1 MGVMASQFPSGSQT
15 AAWFHRY
22 PRGFPLFLFLLTIAA
37 TLVAV
42 LAIERSAAT
51 SRQIELER
59 RADEVVGALQRR
71 AIESSAALNAAAALM
86 ASRSDVPRRVF
97 SRFAS
102 DLGGGENYHGSLGIG
117 YAPMLS
123 PSEVPGHVAAMRAL
137 EPDYAVRPAPAPSAA
152 AVVPVTYLE
161 PLTPTNRSALGF
173 DMFSESRRRAAMER
187 AARSGRPA
195 ASGRIRLVQDD
206 GRSDAAAFIIYMPVV
221 DEQTQRLRG
230 FVYTPFRAAEFL
242 STALAMPGA
251 RGLDIAL
258 YDGRSAADALLA
270 ERRFTAPEGTVTS
283 RPLVVAERDWVISV
297 ADKRAPTLSVL
308 GTATLLFGLIVACLV
323 AALARIVTRRALAD
337 RQMLERFAGEA
348 AIRTSLTRELNHR
361 VKNTLAN
368 VLSIVALTR
377 RRSANIE
384 EFSNGLVGRI
394 RALSATHDLLSQ
406 SDWTAAGIAD
416 IVRSELAPYMT
427 DGDAHVSIAGPEIRL
442 APNDAMSLGLAIHE
456 LATNAAKYGALMGPE
471 GHVHVA
477 WKLISPDLAEV
488 IWQESG
494 GPTVVPP
501 QRRGFG
507 RDLIEKI
514 VASELKNAV
523 ELTFA
528 PEGVRSRLRVPVRQ
542 AGEFVIRRR

>member
-1 MGVMASQFPSGSQT
+1 MASQFPSGSQS

-37 TLVAV
+37 TVMAV

-71 AIESSAALNAAAALM
+71 AIESSSALNAAAALM
-86 ASRSDVPRRVF
+86 ASRSDVPRTAF

-102 DLGGGENYHGSLGIG
+102 DLGGGQNYHGSLGIG
-117 YAPMLS
+117 YAPMLA
-123 PSEVPGHVAAMRAL
+123 PSEVPAHVAAMRAM
-137 EPDYAVRPAPAPSAA
+137 EPDYTVRPSPAGNAA
-152 AVVPVTYLE
+152 AIVPVTYLE
-161 PLTPTNRSALGF
+161 PLTPTNRTALGF
-173 DMFSESRRRAAMER
+173 DMYSEPRRREAMER
-187 AARSGRPA
+187 AARFGRPA
-195 ASGRIRLVQDD
+195 ASGRLQLVQDD
-206 GRSDAAAFIIYMPVV
+206 GRAGMAAFIIFMPVV
-221 DEQTQRLRG
+221 DEQSQRLRG
-230 FVYTPFRAAEFL
+230 FVYTPFRAGEFL
-242 STALAMPGA
+242 SAALAMPGA

-258 YDGRSAADALLA
+258 YDGRADPAALLA
-270 ERRFTAPEGTVTS
+270 ERRVDTAGGETTS
-283 RPLVVAERDWVISV
+283 RPLVVAERDWVV
-297 ADKRAPTLSVL
+297 AVRDKRAPALSVL
-308 GTATLLFGLIVACLV
+308 GTATLLFGLIVASLV
-323 AALARIVTRRALAD
+323 AALASIVTRRALAD
-337 RQMLERFAGEA
+337 RQMLERFSGEA

-384 EFSNGLVGRI
+384 EFSEGLVGRI

-427 DGDAHVSIAGPEIRL
+427 DGDAHVSIAGPDIRL

-456 LATNAAKYGALMGPE
+456 LATNAAKYGALMGPD

-477 WKLISPDLAEV
+477 WKLIAPELAEV
-488 IWQESG
+488 TWQESG

-514 VASELKNAV
+514 VASELKNEV
-523 ELTFA
+523 ELTFE
-528 PEGVRSRLRVPVRQ
+528 PGGVRSRLRVPVRK
-542 AGEFVIRRR
+542 AGEFVIRRT

>member
-1 MGVMASQFPSGSQT
+1 MAGQLPIGSQR

-22 PRGFPLFLFLLTIAA
+22 PRGFPLFLFLLTLAA

-42 LAIERSAAT
+42 LAIERSAAMA
-51 SRQIELER
+51 RQIDLER

-86 ASRSDVPRRVF
+86 ASRADVPRRVF

-102 DLGGGENYHGSLGIG
+102 DLGGGENYHGALGLG
-117 YAPMLS
+117 FAPMLT
-123 PSEVPGHVAAMRAL
+123 PGEVTAHVAMMRAI
-137 EPDYAVRPAPAPSAA
+137 EPDYAIRPAPAAGAA
-152 AVVPVTYLE
+152 AVVPVTFLE
-161 PLTPTNRSALGF
+161 PLTPTNRIALGF
-173 DMFSESRRRAAMER
+173 DMFSDARRREAMER

-195 ASGRIRLVQDD
+195 ATGRVRLIQDGQG
-206 GRSDAAAFIIYMPVV
+206 GRDSAFLIYMPVV
-221 DEQTQRLRG
+221 DESTQRLRG
-230 FVYTPFRAAEFL
+230 FVYTPFRTSDFL
-242 STALAMPGA
+242 DAALAMPGA

-258 YDGRSAADALLA
+258 YDGRADPTAMMA
-270 ERRFTAPEGTVTS
+270 ERRYTGEPGMMTL
-283 RPLVVAERDWVISV
+283 RPLVVAERTWVVTV
-297 ADKRAPTLSVL
+297 ADKKMAALSVL
-308 GTATLLFGLIVACLV
+308 GRATLLFGLIVACLV

-368 VLSIVALTR
+368 VLSIVSLTR
-377 RRSANIE
+377 RRSATIE
-384 EFSNGLVGRI
+384 EFAEGLVGRV

-406 SDWTAAGIAD
+406 TDWTAASIAD

-427 DGDAHVSIAGPEIRL
+427 DGDAHVSLAGPDIRL
-442 APNDAMSLGLAIHE
+442 APNDAMSLGLALHE

-477 WKLISPDLAEV
+477 WKLISSELAEV
-488 IWQESG
+488 TWRESG

-523 ELTFA
+523 ELTFE
-528 PEGVRSRLRVPVRQ
+528 PEGVRSRLRVPVRH
-542 AGEFVIRRR
+542 AGEFVIRRS